1 MKCKTNKVVVSYIVV
16 NLPCVRVL
24 FCERSFP
31 GSIHRQAA
39 LYVCTGL
46 GMSTTVGNNPND
58 SESIP
63 LSLIR
68 TGSERDK
75 EREQGAQATICYS
88 LLWLDVH
95 PLEKPQAT
103 SCRGERKHMVSY
115 PDPWKQDRVA
125 CRSVEEKKSSRTARY
140 ICTHRRDIEAF
151 VIMYRSL

>member
-68 TGSERDK
+68 TGFERDK

-103 SCRGERKHMVSY
+103 SAEERGNT
-115 PDPWKQDRVA
+115 W
-125 CRSVEEKKSSRTARY
+125 SRTQIHENKTVWLVDQSKKKRAAEPQGIY
-140 ICTHRRDIEAF
+140 VLIGEI
-151 VIMYRSL
+151 